1 MPDARAELDLL
12 NERERLRLR
21 EIIGGPSGLNEPT
34 ARLLLLIEEHVKR
47 LVRHVEGN
55 GKPGLVETQR
65 DNRSLID
72 LLKQRQD
79 DCPARKRNWLG
90 ILGILL
96 AAGSAI
102 VSTAITLYTVVSNAP
117 RP

>member
-1 MPDARAELDLL
+1 MATHHDVDDEKLIA
-12 NERERLRLR
+12 
-21 EIIGGPSGLNEPT
+21 IINGAGGLNEAT
-34 ARLLLLIEEHVKR
+34 ARLLLIMEQNVKR
-47 LVRHVEGN
+47 LVRYVEGN
-55 GKPGLVETQR
+55 GTPGLVETQR
-65 DNRSLID
+65 ANRSAID
-72 LLKQRQD
+72 LLRQRQD

-117 RP
+117 HP